1 VPKEDSSVSVPRLVP
16 ACDVRRLPLS
26 PTEGYL
32 LSRIDG
38 HVSAIELCLMTGLGR
53 DDVDKALEHLAEL
66 GAVTMGSEAEPT
78 ERRPEVSEVATQAMQ
93 GLKGP
98 IVETYRPRPPE
109 EGEPASSSR
118 ALYDP
123 AELDEEVDVPQ
134 EKRRAVLDLFYRLE
148 DLTYYE
154 LLGVEDSAEKKV
166 IKDAYFR
173 LASEYHPDRYFRKN
187 LGSYKTKIEAIFG
200 RITLAHDTLTRKAT
214 RADYD
219 SYIETV
225 SASRKLEAS
234 IRGPEPRKAEPPK
247 PVPEA
252 VASPRIA
259 TARETSPPP
268 QSAAARAPSPPP
280 PRPEPQ
286 PQLPGGGMRIGS
298 VVPGR
303 PVVEARRIPEPAP
316 EAPVKPAAKPST
328 APPATPAR
336 MTENERLR
344 RELLARRLG
353 AGVRGGSVP
362 PAPRSAPGNPVAIRQ
377 SPAVVVNTQSQRPP
391 GPATSS
397 VPPSMSP
404 ESAAADL
411 RRRFEERQAAIKRA
425 QLKDLSRQAEEATA
439 RDDAAAAARL
449 YRSMLELTPDDEQLK
464 QTLGEAEK
472 KAVQVLADMYLKQ
485 ARYEEKEERWKEA
498 ARSYSRVAE
507 ALPNDAPVQ
516 ERAAFALLKS
526 DGDLHQAAQYARRA
540 VELSEKKPEY
550 RTTLARVYLAAGLK
564 LNARRELEIAS
575 ELAPGD
581 ANISRLLKS
590 LR

>member
-1 VPKEDSSVSVPRLVP
+1 MPKEESSVSVPRLVP
-16 ACDVRRLPLS
+16 ACDVRRLPLT

-53 DDVDKALEHLAEL
+53 DDVDKALEHLTEL
-66 GAVTMGSEAEPT
+66 GAVTMGSEAEPA
-78 ERRPEVSEVATQAMQ
+78 ERRPERSEIATQAMHD
-93 GLKGP
+93 LKGP
-98 IVETYRPRPPE
+98 IIETYRPSPPE
-109 EGEPASSSR
+109 EAQPASAR

-123 AELDEEVDVPQ
+123 AELDEDVEVPED
-134 EKRRAVLDLFYRLE
+134 KRRMVLDLFYRLE
-148 DLTYYE
+148 DLNYYE
-154 LLGVEDSAEKKV
+154 LLGIERAAEKKQ

-200 RITLAHDTLTRKAT
+200 RITLAHDTLTRKQT

-225 SASRKLEAS
+225 SASRTLEAA
-234 IRGPEPRKAEPPK
+234 IRGPESREPAQAPKQEPP
-247 PVPEA
+247 A
-252 VASPRIA
+252 SASPHV
-259 TARETSPPP
+259 TAARQTPPVPPP
-268 QSAAARAPSPPP
+268 QAGPPPAAAATR
-280 PRPEPQ
+280 
-286 PQLPGGGMRIGS
+286 LGS

-303 PVVEARRIPEPAP
+303 VLEAASGPQPVVREVSQPAG
-316 EAPVKPAAKPST
+316 AKPST
-328 APPATPAR
+328 VPPASPPR
-336 MTENERLR
+336 GSENDRLR
-344 RELLARRLG
+344 RELLARRLA
-353 AGVRGGSVP
+353 AGVRGGSV
-362 PAPRSAPGNPVAIRQ
+362 A
-377 SPAVVVNTQSQRPP
+377 P
-391 GPATSS
+391 GPARPGSGNPGSSTVPSRAAATNPLVARPSSVPGGAGQAQRPLTSS

-411 RRRFEERQAAIKRA
+411 RRRYEERQAAIRRA

-439 RDDAAAAARL
+439 KDDAASAARA
-449 YRSMLELTPDDEQLK
+449 YRSMLELCPDDECVKLA
-464 QTLGEAEK
+464 LAEAEK
-472 KAVQVLADMYLKQ
+472 KATQVLAEMYLKQ

-498 ARSYSRVAE
+498 ARSYARVAE
-507 ALPNDAPVQ
+507 ALPDDAPVQ

-526 DGDLHQAAQYARRA
+526 DGDMHMAAQYARRA
-540 VELSEKKPEY
+540 VELNDKKPEY
-550 RTTLARVYLAAGLK
+550 RTTMARVYLAAGLK
-564 LNARRELEIAS
+564 LNARRELEIAA